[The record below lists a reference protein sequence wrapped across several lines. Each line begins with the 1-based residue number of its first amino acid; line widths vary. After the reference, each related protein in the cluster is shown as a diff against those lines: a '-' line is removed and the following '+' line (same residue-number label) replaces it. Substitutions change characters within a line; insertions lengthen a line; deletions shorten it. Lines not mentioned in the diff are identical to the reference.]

1 MSDLRQR
8 VLAYLDGHT
17 TLNLAT
23 AGPEGPWAAA
33 VLYVQD
39 DLHLYFTSVA
49 ATRHGRAV
57 EATRRAAGTVN
68 DDCTDWLS
76 MKGVQLEGDV
86 EPVDDVA
93 ERTRVVA
100 AYLRRFPFAAAL
112 WDGETDPERIAADPG
127 VHGFYRL
134 TPTRVLFTDNEHHPE
149 GREEL
154 TR

>member
-1 MSDLRQR
+1 MTDLRER
-8 VLAYLDGHT
+8 ILSYLNAHT

-57 EATRRAAGTVN
+57 ESTGRAAGTIN
-68 DDCTDWLS
+68 DDCTDWMS
-76 MKGVQLEGDV
+76 MKGIQLEGEVAPV
-86 EPVDDVA
+86 EDPA
-93 ERTRVVA
+93 ERAKVVA

-112 WDGETDPERIAADPG
+112 WDGETDAARIAADPG

-134 TPTRVLFTDNEHHPE
+134 TPTRVLFTDNQHHPQ

-154 TR
+154 PR